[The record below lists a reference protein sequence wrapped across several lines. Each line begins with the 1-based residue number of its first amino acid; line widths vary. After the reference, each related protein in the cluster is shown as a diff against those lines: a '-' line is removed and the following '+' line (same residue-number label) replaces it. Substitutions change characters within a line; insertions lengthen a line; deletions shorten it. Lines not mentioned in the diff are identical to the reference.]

1 MDFDPTPYPLVDSIL
16 MWLIVGGAIALMVTL
31 ITVVVAMLTGVRG
44 LAPRA
49 KRGLSDFLLV
59 SPRRVWALTMLTFR
73 ESVRRKVLLV
83 FVLFAMLFMF
93 AGWFLSGEVSQ
104 QGAKIHI
111 SFVLTAISWI
121 VLPVALLLSCW
132 GLPEDIRLRS
142 LHTVVTKP
150 ARRSE
155 IVLGRMFGF
164 AMVGSVIVAVM
175 SVVGYVW
182 MQRQSPYLVS
192 GVDEFVQDGESVKRV
207 QFANPLVIPQDKLE
221 VKVDGK
227 ANLVESAQDLKSKL
241 PDVYRLYVDALNQA
255 QEDVLACR
263 VPVHGALIFLDSEG
277 KKTSKGLNTGDIW
290 EFRSYIA
297 GNSKQA
303 AIWDFDGI
311 NQEQLGDTLRLEARF
326 ETFRTHK
333 GKIDEKLRAKFIL
346 VNPDSGLR
354 VPLDSFAVNEYHDG
368 DNVTEVKRKIQYF
381 DETTAEEKSADL
393 YDELVVDGKL
403 RVEVRCLDSGQFL
416 GMARPDLFVR
426 APDRKFAS
434 GFFKAC
440 FCIWLSMLVVVML
453 GVTGSC
459 FLKGPVA
466 TLLTLVFLILGQ
478 GLAMNFL
485 EKVTGDKWKGG
496 GILESSVK
504 IVKQHSLTAPLE
516 ESQTTTVIKKIDQVG
531 SKGLFLLR
539 WVLPDFR
546 HYSEASTWV
555 ENGFDV
561 QFMSTILACIATTL
575 GYFLP
580 CFSIGYFSLLIR
592 ELESK

>member
-1 MDFDPTPYPLVDSIL
+1 MDFDPTPYPIVDSAIT
-16 MWLIVGGAIALMVTL
+16 WLFVGGAIALIVAVITL
-31 ITVVVAMLTGVRG
+31 TVAMLTGVRG
-44 LAPRA
+44 LVPRA
-49 KRGLSDFLLV
+49 KRGFSDFLLV
-59 SPRRVWALTMLTFR
+59 SPRRVWALTILTFR

-155 IVLGRMFGF
+155 IVLGRILGF
-164 AMVGSVIVAVM
+164 AMVGSVIVVVM
-175 SVVGYVW
+175 SVVGYIW
-182 MQRQSPYLVS
+182 MQRQSPYLVG
-192 GVDEFVQDGESVKRV
+192 GVDEYVQDGESVKRI
-207 QFANPLVIPQDKLE
+207 QFSNPLVIPQDELE

-227 ANLVESAQDLKSKL
+227 VTSTADLQDLKSKL
-241 PDVYRLYVDALNQA
+241 PDVYRLYNSALNQA
-255 QEDVLACR
+255 EENVLACR
-263 VPVHGALIFLDSEG
+263 VPVHGEMVFLDSEG
-277 KKTSKGLNTGDIW
+277 KKTNKGLNTGDIW

-303 AIWDFDGI
+303 AIWDFEGI
-311 NQEQLGDTLRLEARF
+311 SRAKLGDTLRLESRF

-333 GKIDEKLRAKFIL
+333 GKIDEKLRAKYIL
-346 VNPDSGLR
+346 VNETKGLR
-354 VPLDSFAVNEYHDG
+354 VPLQSFAVNEYHDG
-368 DNVTEVKRKIQYF
+368 DNVTEIKRKINYL
-381 DETTAEEKSADL
+381 DEKTAEEKSVDL
-393 YDELVVDGKL
+393 YDDLIEDGKL

-485 EKVTGDKWKGG
+485 EKVTGAKWKGG
-496 GILESSVK
+496 GVIESTVK
-504 IVKQHSLTAPLE
+504 IVTHDALTNTLPDN
-516 ESQTTTVIKKIDQVG
+516 QTNNVIKILDNVG
-531 SKGLFLLR
+531 SKGLYLMR

-546 HYSEASTWV
+546 HYSNASTWV

-561 QFMSTILACIATTL
+561 QFSSTILACLATTL